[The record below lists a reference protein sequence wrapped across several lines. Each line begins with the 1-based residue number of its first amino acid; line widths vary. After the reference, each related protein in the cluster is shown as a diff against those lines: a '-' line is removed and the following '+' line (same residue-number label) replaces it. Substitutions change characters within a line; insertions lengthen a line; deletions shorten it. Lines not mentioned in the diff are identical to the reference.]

1 MAYKSKKKYSG
12 AWWHSQVSASENL
25 HDKFFNEAKESIQVY
40 KARKDLSDTER
51 RLNVWWYIVNTLM
64 PAYYS
69 STPKAEATLRKRVGG
84 LNHEL
89 GAIVLERN
97 TQFAMDE
104 HFDFDLVGYNAALQ
118 FLLTGRG
125 VLWARYEAD
134 FAVENVEF
142 ALIRTPEGVLVD
154 AQGNPYEGDES
165 TLTVTP
171 EGMTIGIMEIEVKS
185 KERAILDTVQYC
197 DFLTGDAR
205 NESEIEWKARRAF
218 LSRKEAESK
227 FGADVAKAL
236 SYDSYPDVI
245 KRNRYQE
252 TEKYEGKA
260 ELFEIWC
267 KETGKV
273 YWLQKKGDKSVL
285 EEGEPPVKYEG
296 FWPCSTINQSIDPD
310 SVIPVSDYVHTK
322 DQILQI
328 ERMTTR
334 IAATVQAIRTNALYD
349 ATMGDQVES
358 LLQGDLKFI
367 PVMNWPN
374 YKGRGGQAN
383 GIEYH
388 DIRPYVETLSVLQG
402 ARSEALAQLYETLKV
417 SDLLRGASAQY
428 KTATAN
434 RLENQWSSL
443 GLIVRQNQFAKF
455 VSDAVNKLGTIIAE
469 QFSPETL
476 FECADIDS
484 LIRPYLPEP
493 TPENPQAPM
502 MAADGIKQSILQA
515 IQNTEERVYRID
527 IATDSMVALDQ
538 AQEKQDGLDLLT
550 TTGQFFQQMGAMI
563 TEYPSLNMFAMELMQ
578 NLVRRFK
585 GGKELDGL
593 YQKALFD
600 MKALVDMKQQQAQQ
614 APPDPLAMQ
623 VEQQREAAQ
632 MKYQT
637 EMTRIQMEA
646 NESNQK
652 MYMAQADA
660 QSRMMQAQS
669 EVEIAY
675 KKASVDEFLASQ
687 KAQVDAQK
695 LQLEQQKIQLETA
708 RIQAETAVKV
718 DSTEAKREAQ
728 RVEQLID
735 LQRLELENMAV
746 RMKESEKLLEER
758 RLNQE
763 QELEKIRLAMQTQ
776 QQMVTEVTTPKT
788 EQQPIVINNII
799 PKAAKKIGKM
809 ETDEEGNTNFEI
821 ESVEDED

>member
-1 MAYKSKKKYSG
+1 MKRKYTG
-12 AWWHSQVSASENL
+12 GWWHSQLTMSENL
-25 HDKFFNEAKESIQVY
+25 QEKFVEQSKESIQSY
-40 KARKDLSDTER
+40 KGRRELPDTER
-51 RLNVWWYIVNTLM
+51 RLNVWWYIVNTLL

-69 STPKAEATLRKRVGG
+69 STPKCEVQLRKRVGG
-84 LNHEL
+84 LQYEA
-89 GAIVLERN
+89 GAVVLERN
-97 TQFAMDE
+97 TQYAMDE
-104 HFDFDLVGYNAALQ
+104 HFDFDLTGYNAALQ
-118 FLLTGRG
+118 FLLTGRAC
-125 VLWARYEAD
+125 LWARYEAE
-134 FAVENVEF
+134 FQVEQVEF
-142 ALIRTPEGVLVD
+142 ALLQTPDGLVD
-154 AQGNPYEGDES
+154 AQGNPFTGDES
-165 TLTVTP
+165 TLRTTP
-171 EGMTIGIMEIEVKS
+171 EGVILGMMEIEVKA
-185 KERAILDTVQYC
+185 KERAVLDNIQYC
-197 DFLTGDAR
+197 DFLQSDAR
-205 NESEIEWKARRAF
+205 NEAEIEWKARRAF
-218 LSRKEAESK
+218 LSKKEATEQ
-227 FGADVAKAL
+227 FGEETARKL
-236 SYDSYPDVI
+236 SYDSYPDAL
-245 KRNRYQE
+245 KKNLYQT

-267 KETGKV
+267 QETDKL

-285 EEGEPPVKYEG
+285 EEGDVPIRYEH

-310 SVIPVSDYVHTK
+310 SVIPVSDYTHCR

-349 ATMGDQVES
+349 ATMGDQVEQ
-358 LLQGDLKFI
+358 LMQGDLKFI

-388 DIRPYVETLSVLQG
+388 DIRPYVETLSVLQS
-402 ARSEALAQLYETLKV
+402 ARGEALAQLYETLKV
-417 SDLLRGASAQY
+417 SDLLRGSSAQY

-455 VSDAVNKLGTIIAE
+455 ISDAVNKLGTIIAE
-469 QFSPETL
+469 QFSMETI
-476 FECADIDS
+476 FEVADVDS
-484 LIRPYLPEP
+484 IVRPYLPEP
-493 TPENPQAPM
+493 TEENPQLPM
-502 MAADGIKQSILQA
+502 IVAEQMKQQIAEVIKD
-515 IQNTEERVYRID
+515 TEERVYRIN

-550 TTGQFFQQMGAMI
+550 TSGQFFQQMGALI
-563 TEYPSLNMFAMELMQ
+563 NEYPSLTTFSMELMQ

-585 GGKELDGL
+585 GGKELDAC
-593 YQKALFD
+593 YQKALAD
-600 MKALVDMKQQQAQQ
+600 LSQVVQIKQQQAQQ

-623 VEQQREAAQ
+623 VEQQREASQ

-646 NESNQK
+646 QESNQK

-660 QSRMMQAQS
+660 QTRMTQAQA
-669 EVEIAY
+669 EVEIAF
-675 KKASVDEFLASQ
+675 KKASVDEYLAAQ
-687 KAQVDAQK
+687 KSQVDAQK
-695 LQLEQQKIQLETA
+695 LQLEQQRIQLETA

-776 QQMVTEVTTPKT
+776 QQTVTEATTPKA

-799 PKAAKKIGKM
+799 PKTSKKIGKM
-809 ETDEEGNTNFEI
+809 ETNEAGETTVEI
-821 ESVEDED
+821 ETVEDEE